1 MTKYPFKY
9 YEHVPE
15 MIGMKTNIKD
25 FFWGFGGC
33 KSDTSEENFDKCKI
47 KVYLEER
54 PDKRVFDDIDLSMYN
69 SRFRHFRAAEGQ
81 SSVIFDQTVKRA
93 VHLRYALTVDG
104 NNVKM
109 VVGKT
114 YLKLVKTK
122 LMYVHSV
129 SYILF
134 DVVSQLLLQS
144 GMTTLYC
151 SAVYLPNGK
160 SAVFMAPPNTGKS
173 LCALRLRKDAGAEIV
188 AEDMAVTDGVRLWG
202 APNTNLYREYN
213 DADLMKFDSEKF
225 RSRLDKV
232 DYLAILQKSG
242 NCRISQP
249 EDIEEKLLLINRYS
263 LGYYYSPCVRVLSFY
278 NDSFSVQNAQKEEE
292 RLLKKLIEGA
302 GCYILENSDPM
313 RFSDQIM
320 SAIGMEADS

>member
-1 MTKYPFKY
+1 MAEKIFKY
-9 YEHVPE
+9 YEPVPE
-15 MIGMKTNIKD
+15 IIGMKTNIEG
-25 FFWGFGGC
+25 FFWGFGKC
-33 KSDTSEENFDKCKI
+33 DRAVPVENFERCKI
-47 KVYLEER
+47 KVILELR
-54 PDKRVFDDIDLSMYN
+54 PDKAVFDGIDLGEYSQI
-69 SRFRHFRAAEGQ
+69 FRHFRAIPEKGAL
-81 SSVIFDQTVKRA
+81 IFDQNVKRTVK
-93 VHLRYALTVDG
+93 LRYALSVSGNTV
-104 NNVKM
+104 KL
-109 VVGKT
+109 VVGKS

-122 LMYVHSV
+122 LMYVHPV
-129 SYILF
+129 PYILF

-151 SAVYLPNGK
+151 SAVYLPAGK

-213 DADLMKFDSEKF
+213 DTDLMKFDSEKF

-242 NCRISQP
+242 NCRISQS

-313 RFSDQIM
+313 RFSYQIM

>member
-144 GMTTLYC
+144 GITTLYC

-263 LGYYYSPCVRVLSFY
+263 LGYYYSPCVRALSFY
-278 NDSFSVQNAQKEEE
+278 NDCFSMQNAQNEEE
-292 RLLKKLIEGA
+292 RLLKKLVEGA
-302 GCYILENSDPM
+302 CCHLLENPDPM

-320 SAIGMEADS
+320 SAIDREGNS

>member
-144 GMTTLYC
+144 GITTLYC

-278 NDSFSVQNAQKEEE
+278 NDSFRCKTRKKQRRGCSKS
-292 RLLKKLIEGA
+292 LLKALPVICLKTQTQCGFRSR
-302 GCYILENSDPM
+302 Y
-313 RFSDQIM
+313 RQ
-320 SAIGMEADS
+320 